1 MLTVVV
7 RKLDERIRSGVFR
20 GSRAIAAGAVTEHQL
35 RSARF
40 TRLLRDVYVTSD
52 QPVTHELMCRA
63 AALVVPSG
71 AVLTG
76 RSAAVMRGVALAG
89 RWDPVEIAVAQQ
101 DRFGPIKGLAV
112 RRVSSGPLEQVTY
125 RGLRVVSCSRMAF
138 DLGVRSRLA
147 DAVADMDQV
156 LRAGV
161 VDTEA
166 TERYLA
172 ACRERNVRRARM
184 VWGLADARA
193 ESRPEST
200 LRVLLV
206 LAGLS
211 PLPQFEA
218 WDDAGF
224 VARVD
229 LGFPERRVAVEYD
242 GAWHATESQLRRD
255 RRRLNRLREAG
266 WAVVFVTADMLR
278 EDPQT
283 IVRSV
288 RAALTNHD
296 HRRDRAAY
304 RAL

>member
-1 MLTVVV
+1 MLTAMVK
-7 RKLDERIRSGVFR
+7 KLDERIRSGVFR
-20 GSRAIAAGAVTEHQL
+20 GSRAVAVGAVTEHQL
-35 RSARF
+35 RSTRF

-52 QPVTHELMCRA
+52 QRVTHELLCRA
-63 AALVVPSG
+63 AALIVPAG
-71 AVLTG
+71 AALTG
-76 RSAAVMRGVALAG
+76 RSAAVIRGVALAG
-89 RWDPVEIAVAQQ
+89 RWDPVEIAVVQK
-101 DRFGPIKGLAV
+101 DRFGPIQGIVV
-112 RRVSSGPLEQVTY
+112 RRLSSGPLEQISC
-125 RGLRVVSCSRMAF
+125 RGLQVVSCSRMVF
-138 DLGVRSRLA
+138 DLGVRSRLS
-147 DAVADMDQV
+147 DAVADLDQV
-156 LRAGV
+156 LRADV
-161 VDTEA
+161 LDTEA
-166 TERYLA
+166 AERYLA
-172 ACRERNVRRARM
+172 ASRERNVRRARLA
-184 VWGLADARA
+184 WKLADGRA

-206 LAGLS
+206 LAGLR
-211 PLPQFEA
+211 PVPQFEV

-296 HRRDRAAY
+296 HRRDLAAY